1 MKRNNK
7 APRKER
13 TQRQLKAGEVIRR
26 ALVDILAR
34 EAFRDPVLQDV
45 SVTISE
51 VRASPD
57 FQHAIVFAAPL
68 GGENIEAVIDGLN
81 RCAPFL
87 RGRLGKELTMRST
100 PTLKFAIDT
109 TFEAASE
116 MQELLAR
123 PEILRDLI
131 GDTPDGDEPDA

>member
-13 TQRQLKAGEVIRR
+13 SQRQLKAGEVIRR

-34 EAFRDPVLQDV
+34 EDFRDPVLQGI
-45 SVTISE
+45 SITISE

-57 FQHAIVFAAPL
+57 FQHAIVYAAPL
-68 GGENIEAVIDGLN
+68 GGDNIEAVIAGLN

-100 PTLKFAIDT
+100 PALKFEIDT

-123 PEILRDLI
+123 PEIARDLT
-131 GDTPDGDEPDA
+131 GDNLDGDDQDS